1 MISVKTALSFIVLF
15 TCAGLAYAAGKNAPP
30 AESSSRPAA
39 AGKTGWPDIDLKA
52 GRISFKAQVVESSY
66 GLEFLLCS
74 AGGKEYESLL
84 STEII
89 PSRLHAALLM
99 LGLYPGIPAHYGAM
113 DRYVPPRGAALN
125 ITIEWEDTKGHTNR
139 VRAEEWLSLSE
150 GIESKRKPD
159 TWIFLGSDVM
169 PDGTYVADQ
178 TGGIIAVANLPTA
191 VIDVPFESTRDLR
204 ARRFVVNRDKIPA
217 AGTSVSVIIEPV
229 ENAAK
234 APYARAILDIDR
246 FGRLFIDGREQSWDD
261 LSAWAGTYT
270 DSHREGMVVIRSL
283 PLALTCY
290 GPRAK
295 LELKLGGVYN
305 FRDVAL
311 DNGEDI
317 FPRTDR
323 QLRIIIGKWNKRF
336 EHPEDQLLDPGVRAD
351 EELKRVRKRLDD
363 LAAYTGIL
371 EKYRQFLDNNITAEQ
386 KKSEKEAE
394 EQ

>member
-1 MISVKTALSFIVLF
+1 MISVKTTLSFIVLF
-15 TCAGLAYAAGKNAPP
+15 ASAGLVYSAGNNAPP
-30 AESSSRPAA
+30 ATSSSRPAA
-39 AGKTGWPDIDLKA
+39 AGKSGWPDIDLKA
-52 GRISFKAQVVESSY
+52 GRISFKARVVESSY

-84 STEII
+84 STEIL

-113 DRYVPPRGAALN
+113 DRYVPPRGAGLKIAM
-125 ITIEWEDTKGHTNR
+125 EWKDNKGNTNKI
-139 VRAEEWLSLSE
+139 RAEEWLRLSE

-217 AGTSVSVIIEPV
+217 AGTPVRIIIEPV
-229 ENAAK
+229 KNAAK
-234 APYARAILDIDR
+234 APCARAILDIDR
-246 FGRLFIDGREQSWDD
+246 FGRLLIDGRELSWDD
-261 LSAWAGTYT
+261 LSGWAGQYT
-270 DSHREGMVVIRSL
+270 DNHREGMVVIRSL

-311 DNGEDI
+311 DTGEDI

-323 QLRIIIGKWNKRF
+323 QLHILVGKWKQRL
-336 EHPEDQLLDPGVRAD
+336 EHPEDQLLDPAIRAA

-363 LAAYTGIL
+363 LKAYTGIL
-371 EKYRQFLDNNITAEQ
+371 EQYRQFLKRSIAVEEKKPEKQAED
-386 KKSEKEAE
+386 K
-394 EQ
+394 